1 MGWTFMTV
9 TIIQEKCDPKAADDK
24 KLPNNAYLIQYEVEG
39 KVVHD
44 IAMAQKAV
52 DIFDQYYDKYKKG
65 FKWLKQAGGQLK
77 PMESTSTT
85 KEEEKETISTTT
97 STTTRL
103 RYY

>member
-1 MGWTFMTV
+1 MTV

-24 KLPNNAYLIQYEVEG
+24 QLPNNAYLIQYEVEG

-65 FKWLKQAGGQLK
+65 FKWLKQTGGTVRPNLWNAPAPKRKKRKK
-77 PMESTSTT
+77 PSSTPP
-85 KEEEKETISTTT
+85 EQPQG
-97 STTTRL
+97 
-103 RYY
+103 

>member
-1 MGWTFMTV
+1 MTV
-9 TIIQEKCDPKAADDK
+9 TIISEKCDPKAADDK

-65 FKWLKQAGGQLK
+65 FKWLKQAGGQLRPNLWNNNQPPKRKKRKK
-77 PMESTSTT
+77 PSS
-85 KEEEKETISTTT
+85 KPEE
-97 STTTRL
+97 
-103 RYY
+103 

>member
-65 FKWLKQAGGQLK
+65 FKWLKQAGGQLRPNLWNQQAPPRKKRKK
-77 PMESTSTT
+77 PSAQPPQQPQG
-85 KEEEKETISTTT
+85 
-97 STTTRL
+97 
-103 RYY
+103 